1 MRRTQSEFVV
11 GVMGTSVTAGHDN
24 YYNQS
29 FPVVWGRI
37 MEEAFTAAN
46 TTLIMRNHAMG
57 WNPIHP
63 RYAQDERRNPCRLN
77 EAPGFPPL
85 VHPLAYTAY
94 LPRNHPKTAT
104 TAWGRLRARTR
115 TSRCGSSA

>member
-1 MRRTQSEFVV
+1 
-11 GVMGTSVTAGHDN
+11 MGTSVTAGHDN

-46 TTLIMRNHAMG
+46 TTLVMRNHAMG

-63 RYAQDERRNPCRLN
+63 RCGGTERRRSK
-77 EAPGFPPL
+77 PP
-85 VHPLAYTAY
+85 PF
-94 LPRNHPKTAT
+94 
-104 TAWGRLRARTR
+104 
-115 TSRCGSSA
+115 SS